1 MARCLVCLGNGAISG
16 LPSQGHQH
24 FARKDRERQVWRRR
38 VQGGEAVG
46 AKYACLPWCLHWA
59 NVESGKPGGQV
70 QRRHGPSALAHAR
83 PTAQEAPG
91 HHSAR
96 GEAGRGTRL
105 GARPSCPEQPR
116 LVFQMPFL
124 GQLSRCHVCRPG
136 AGTRAR
142 DTIPGPGKRYT
153 LDPMCTCPEVPWG
166 QGPPG
171 PVGWSSASHG
181 PSPADPLRPWARS
194 PASSAASTLSHAP
207 PKGGW
212 SHRPWL
218 QSL

>member
-1 MARCLVCLGNGAISG
+1 MGRSVASPPRATSTLPGRTEKGRCGGGGCREVRLSEESTRVSRGVCTGPTSRAGSPGARCRAVAGP
-16 LPSQGHQH
+16 LPWHTPGPLP
-24 FARKDRERQVWRRR
+24 RRR
-38 VQGGEAVG
+38 RAT
-46 AKYACLPWCLHWA
+46 
-59 NVESGKPGGQV
+59 
-70 QRRHGPSALAHAR
+70 
-83 PTAQEAPG
+83 TAP
-91 HHSAR
+91 R
-96 GEAGRGTRL
+96 GEAGKGTRL
-105 GARPSCPEQPR
+105 RARPSWPEQPR

-153 LDPMCTCPEVPWG
+153 LDPMCTCPEVPRG

-171 PVGWSSASHG
+171 PVGWSSASHR